1 MAVALRTIEGS
12 ISSKLL
18 LSETYHYENPWKL
31 TRVEMSSHVV
41 FPTVGAFRGH
51 SDGWNHHE
59 SGQWYHQLF
68 PLWLGLRKGKNYL

>member
-31 TRVEMSSHVV
+31 T
-41 FPTVGAFRGH
+41 VGYI
-51 SDGWNHHE
+51 NHDQ
-59 SGQWYHQLF
+59 S
-68 PLWLGLRKGKNYL
+68 